1 MLGNVGE
8 IKRGDIFYADLG
20 VPLGCEQGGK
30 RPVIV
35 VQNNVGNKHAP
46 TVMIAP
52 LTTRKKNLLP
62 THIEIE
68 ESQLTGVRV
77 PSIVLLEQVRTIDK
91 QRMRNRMG
99 VVPPDTLEQINKALK
114 VSFELL

>member
-1 MLGNVGE
+1 MLGKVGE

-20 VPLGCEQGGK
+20 PTLGCEQGGK
-30 RPVIV
+30 RPVII
-35 VQNNVGNKHAP
+35 VQNNMGNKHAP

-68 ESQLTGVRV
+68 ESQLTGVKA

-99 VVPPDTLEQINKALK
+99 MVPLYTLEQIDKALK
-114 VSFELL
+114 VSLGLL